1 MRRSMPALLLAG
13 LLLALL
19 PAGTAAA
26 GGTVGTWQAMLGTG
40 GANGSATV
48 GTRAAGTG
56 WLRFRAT
63 KLVAHGTYAV
73 GIYRGTCR
81 TVGTRIV
88 VLPAPQADAAGK
100 IGVTLGLDMGQAARV
115 LAQSPLALRVGS
127 GTRQRC
133 GDLRL
138 SLTRGTIPLDTA
150 VRVPATADGA
160 RGRHDHGVTDVTV
173 VDVDPAW
180 APDADPGDVGVAV
193 HIQLWAIDATR
204 HDPQYYAVRTASG
217 IDLPPR
223 PGVTPVFPAGK
234 AAAGTMVEGWVTFL
248 VPEDEVDGLR
258 LVYSPA
264 SGVVIL
270 HALR

>member
-19 PAGTAAA
+19 PADAAAA
-26 GGTVGTWQAMLGTG
+26 GGTMGTWQAVLGTG
-40 GANGSATV
+40 GANGSATL

-56 WLRFRAT
+56 WLRLRAT
-63 KLVAHGTYAV
+63 TLVAHGTYAV

-88 VLPAPQADAAGK
+88 VLPTQQADVAGK
-100 IGVTLGLDMGQAARV
+100 VIRTVALDTVQAARV
-115 LAQSPLALRVGS
+115 LAQSPLALRIGT

-138 SLTRGTIPLDTA
+138 SLTAGIIPFDTA
-150 VRVPATADGA
+150 VRVPATTNDA
-160 RGRHDHGVTDVTV
+160 RGRHDHAVTDVAIV
-173 VDVDPAW
+173 EPDSAW
-180 APDADPGDVGVAV
+180 APDAEEGDVGVAV
-193 HIQLWAIDATR
+193 HIQLRAIDVTH
-204 HDPQYYAVRTASG
+204 HDPQHYAVRTAAG

-223 PGVTPVFPAGK
+223 PGMTPVFPLGK
-234 AAAGTMVEGWVTFL
+234 ASAGTMVEGWVTFL